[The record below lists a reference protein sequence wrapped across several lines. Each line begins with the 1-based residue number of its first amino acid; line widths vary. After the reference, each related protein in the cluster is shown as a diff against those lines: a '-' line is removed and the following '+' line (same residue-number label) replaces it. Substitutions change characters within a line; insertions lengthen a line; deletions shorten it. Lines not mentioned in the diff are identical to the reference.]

1 MIHQNGLR
9 NKSRRPGRM
18 VACIGIRAS
27 WKRLRF
33 EGWTRAAGAQY
44 TSGIYFVVMID
55 GNGGWSL
62 GFAHESWKLTHGRL
76 SR

>member
-1 MIHQNGLR
+1 
-9 NKSRRPGRM
+9 M
-18 VACIGIRAS
+18 VERIGSASS
-27 WKRLRF
+27 WKRLRS